1 MARNSNMIKEDAKAS
16 STIIQVTNEESAKK
30 MIEKAVPVKSLD
42 DYTPEE
48 LEQKAK
54 ELKQKKIN
62 ESPFQPMTEDIPMH
76 ILLKAASQPKT
87 KSLKDIISAE
97 IQRQSKKVLGTR
109 SNPITYKA

>member
-1 MARNSNMIKEDAKAS
+1 MARNSNMVKEEAKVS

-30 MIEKAVPVKSLD
+30 MVEKVNPVKSLD

-48 LEQKAK
+48 LEQKAR

-62 ESPFQPMTEDIPMH
+62 DSPFQPLTEDIPMH
-76 ILLKAASQPKT
+76 ILLKSAQKPVQ
-87 KSLKDIISAE
+87 KSIRDMIISE
-97 IQRQSKKVLGTR
+97 IQKRSKKSIGTR